1 MYGQFMSYLC
11 SRRKSLRRHVGGGDG
26 GGGGGGSSEDGED
39 NTVPIPPSLDVS
51 LASTI
56 ASSATALAAMGP
68 NATVNDMGP
77 LFQPPPMPAPAPPP
91 PPPQTAINQAMEEA
105 SSVRPTRGFPLCLR
119 SLLVGASVLLA
130 MMAAAAPAY
139 IRLGGGG
146 GGGGGGRDWVGAL
159 FRHLAD
165 FVLVL
170 LADPEDDDEGG
181 TGTTPNADRRPRH
194 FYYPFQP
201 QDSPTVS

>member
-1 MYGQFMSYLC
+1 M
-11 SRRKSLRRHVGGGDG
+11 GGGDG

-91 PPPQTAINQAMEEA
+91 PQTAINQAMEEA

-130 MMAAAAPAY
+130 MLAAASAY
-139 IRLGGGG
+139 IRFG

-181 TGTTPNADRRPRH
+181 TGTPNADRRPRH

-201 QDSPTVS
+201 QDSLMVS